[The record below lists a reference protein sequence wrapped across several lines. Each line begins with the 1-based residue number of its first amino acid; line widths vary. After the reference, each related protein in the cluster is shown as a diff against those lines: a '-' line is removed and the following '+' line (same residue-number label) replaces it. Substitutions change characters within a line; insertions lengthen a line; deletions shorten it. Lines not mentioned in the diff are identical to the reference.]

1 MTAKEKDAIKKVV
14 GSICNDRT
22 GLSARVRCLLI
33 MDILQDGEKQFR
45 EMPNVILGR
54 RLIQPL
60 SMFKDKDKEGG
71 VYVTYRGENGM
82 HKAEL
87 SEFPI
92 DDQIF
97 MLRRLVEDIT
107 ASRYLVVSSWTQADT
122 IYASSKEEA
131 IAKARRKLPS
141 HLQGADID
149 IDIDAFEL

>member
-1 MTAKEKDAIKKVV
+1 MTTKEKDAIKKIV

-45 EMPNVILGR
+45 EMPKVILGR

-60 SMFKDKDKEGG
+60 SMLKDKEGG
-71 VYVTYRGENGM
+71 VFVTYREENGM

-87 SEFPI
+87 SEFSV

-122 IYASSKEEA
+122 VDAGSKEEA

-141 HLQGADID
+141 CLQGVD